1 MAKLIITRDSGVVEE
16 YDITPA
22 IEVAF
27 EAYAKKGIFKA
38 LTEDQKQTDVYYLCW
53 EAIRRSGQTVPVFG
67 DELLKT
73 LKSVEVGESDPLGG

>member
-67 DELLKT
+67 DKFLKT

>member
-22 IEVAF
+22 IEV
-27 EAYAKKGIFKA
+27 AKKGIFKA

-67 DELLKT
+67 DEFLKT

>member
-67 DELLKT
+67 DEFLKT
-73 LKSVEVGESDPLGG
+73 LKSVEVGESDHLGG

>member
-16 YDITPA
+16 
-22 IEVAF
+22 
-27 EAYAKKGIFKA
+27 

-67 DELLKT
+67 DEFLKT